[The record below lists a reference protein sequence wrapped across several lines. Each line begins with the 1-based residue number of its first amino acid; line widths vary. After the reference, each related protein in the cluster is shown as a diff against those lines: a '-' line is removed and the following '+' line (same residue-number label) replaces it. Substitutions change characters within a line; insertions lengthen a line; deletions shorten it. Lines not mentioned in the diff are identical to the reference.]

1 MVHTLGLA
9 DALVRLG
16 NRVTVHAPDPSGKG
30 FFRPTLAETVSIPA
44 SVVDSHDT
52 ASMVETRVADYLHYF
67 EHGGNRHF
75 DVFHAQDGISGNA
88 LASLKARGLIPSFVR
103 TVHHIDTFEDPR
115 VTVLQARAIREAD
128 RHFVVSKLWCE
139 TLAFDSGLDSTV
151 VGNGVD
157 TSRHTPHY
165 DGREDG
171 LRTKLGI
178 RGGPVFLSIGGV
190 EERKN
195 TLGVLEAFRQ
205 VHSLYP
211 GAQLVIAGGVSL
223 LDHEAYRKAFD
234 TALSSA
240 SLPRDA
246 VILAGKIAD
255 EDMPALYRIATTL
268 LFPSLKEGFGLCV
281 LEAMASGVPV
291 VTSSIAP
298 FTEYLG
304 PDDVA
309 WCDPT
314 SPSSIADATALTLS
328 VPMRGR
334 LITQGHEVAARHDWR
349 PHRREA
355 SGRLCRPSGVRQCL
369 KCASASAGRMPARSF
384 AIRPRSSSRTISPR
398 ARPCRSATSSP
409 SRARRWRL
417 RASAC
422 GRNTASPAP
431 PRGSA
436 RPYRDD
442 RQGVREPAE
451 RPGHHLQFRRMRRTP

>member
-1 MVHTLGLA
+1 MSGLRIALLAHSTNPRGGVVHTLGLA

-16 NRVTVHAPDPSGKG
+16 NHVTVHAPDQAGRG
-30 FFRPTLAETVSIPA
+30 FFRPTLAETVSVPA
-44 SVVDSHDT
+44 SAVDAHDT
-52 ASMVETRVADYLHYF
+52 ASMVETRVADYLRYF
-67 EHGGNRHF
+67 EHADNRRF
-75 DVFHAQDGISGNA
+75 DIFHAQDGISGNA
-88 LASLKARGLIPSFVR
+88 LASLKARGLIPNFVR
-103 TVHHIDTFEDPR
+103 TVHHIDTFADPR

-128 RHFVVSKLWCE
+128 RHVVVSEFWRE
-139 TLAFDSGLDSTV
+139 TLAFDWGLDSTV

-157 TSRHTPHY
+157 TLRYVPHY
-165 DGREDG
+165 DGREDA
-171 LRTKLGI
+171 LRAKLGL

-195 TLGVLEAFRQ
+195 ALGILEAFRQ

-234 TALSSA
+234 TALSA
-240 SLPRDA
+240 SGLPRDA
-246 VILAGKIAD
+246 VILAGRIAD

-309 WCDPT
+309 WCDPA

-334 LITQGHEVAARHDWR
+334 LIAKGHEVAARHDW
-349 PHRREA
+349 
-355 SGRLCRPSGVRQCL
+355 
-369 KCASASAGRMPARSF
+369 
-384 AIRPRSSSRTISPR
+384 SRT
-398 ARPCRSATSSP
+398 
-409 SRARRWRL
+409 
-417 RASAC
+417 
-422 GRNTASPAP
+422 
-431 PRGSA
+431 
-436 RPYRDD
+436 
-442 RQGVREPAE
+442 AE
-451 RPGHHLQFRRMRRTP
+451 KHLAVYAGLLEFANA